1 MTDSYIQT
9 GEKVMKKLLVEF
21 MISDTYNGTIPIYM
35 EMDVPDDADEADIH
49 AEAYKQFREL
59 PVDVEDFEEIF
70 AYDSE
75 ETLRRVQWRKTNE

>member
-1 MTDSYIQT
+1 
-9 GEKVMKKLLVEF
+9 MKKLLVEF

-59 PVDVEDFEEIF
+59 PVDVEDFEEI
-70 AYDSE
+70 SE